1 MDRNSTTG
9 TEVAVFGAAGH
20 TGRFIVAE
28 LLRRGLTPIAIGR
41 DAAALEAK
49 LPGEGILRRQATL
62 DDASSLARALQGA
75 KAMINCAG
83 PFLDTAEPV
92 AAAALRAGIHYL
104 DVTAEQ
110 PSASD
115 TLGRFDAPA
124 RAAGVAVIP
133 AMGFYGGL
141 ADLLVT
147 AAIGDWKADAIE
159 IMIGLDSWHP
169 TRGTRITGD
178 RNTARR
184 MIVSGGQLVPVPLPA
199 RETNWDFGGSLGQQ
213 PLVEL
218 PFSEIVLIA
227 QHIRTAELRTW
238 LSSVAL
244 TDLRNPATPAPQ
256 AADEAGR
263 SEQRFQVDIVIS
275 RDGERRRA
283 SARGRDIYAVSARL
297 VCEAVQRLLDGR
309 FATAGAHPPGAV
321 FEAASVL
328 AALAP
333 SHLQYEFG

>member
-1 MDRNSTTG
+1 MHRNSTTG
-9 TEVAVFGAAGH
+9 IEVAVFGAAGH
-20 TGRFIVAE
+20 TGRFVVAE

-41 DAAALEAK
+41 DAATLEEK
-49 LPGEGILRRQATL
+49 LPGEGIRRRQATL
-62 DDASSLARALQGA
+62 DDASSLDRALQGA
-75 KAMINCAG
+75 KAVINCAG

-115 TLGRFDAPA
+115 TLDRFDAPA

-141 ADLLVT
+141 ADLLAT
-147 AAIGDWKADAIE
+147 AATGDGKADTIE

-178 RNTARR
+178 RNTAQR
-184 MIVSGGQLVPVPLPA
+184 IVVSGGQFAPLPRPA
-199 RETNWDFGGSLGQQ
+199 RETSWDFGGALGRQ

-227 QHIRTAELRTW
+227 GHIQTTELRTW

-244 TDLRNPATPAPQ
+244 TDLRDPETPAPQ

-263 SEQRFQVDIVIS
+263 SEQRFQVDIVVT
-275 RDGERRRA
+275 RGGERRHA
-283 SARGRDIYAVSARL
+283 SARGRDIYAVSAPL

-309 FATAGAHPPGAV
+309 FAMAGAHPPGAI
-321 FEAASVL
+321 FDAASVL

-333 SHLQYEFG
+333 EHLEYEFG

>member
-1 MDRNSTTG
+1 MHRNSTTG

-20 TGRFIVAE
+20 TGRFVVAE

-41 DAAALEAK
+41 DAATLEEK

-62 DDASSLARALQGA
+62 DDASSLARALDGA
-75 KAMINCAG
+75 KLVINCAG
-83 PFLDTAEPV
+83 PFLDTAELV

-115 TLGRFDAPA
+115 TLARFDAPA
-124 RAAGVAVIP
+124 RGAGVAVIP

-141 ADLLVT
+141 ADLLAT
-147 AAIGDWKADAIE
+147 AATGDGKADAIE

-178 RNTARR
+178 RNTAQRL
-184 MIVSGGQLVPVPLPA
+184 IVSGGQLAPLP
-199 RETNWDFGGSLGQQ
+199 RPTRDKSWDFSGPLGHQ

-218 PFSEIVLIA
+218 PFSEVVLIA
-227 QHIRTAELRTW
+227 HHIRTAELRTW
-238 LSSVAL
+238 LSSAAL
-244 TDLRNPATPAPQ
+244 SDLRNPATPAPQ

-263 SEQRFQVDIVIS
+263 SEQRFQVDIVVT

-283 SARGRDIYAVSARL
+283 SARGRDIYAVSAPL
-297 VCEAVQRLLDGR
+297 VCEAAQRLLEGR
-309 FATAGAHPPGAV
+309 FAMAGARPPGAV
-321 FEAASVL
+321 FDASSFL

-333 SHLQYEFG
+333 DHLEYELG

>member
-1 MDRNSTTG
+1 MQHSSTTG
-9 TEVAVFGAAGH
+9 MAVAVFGAAGH

-41 DAAALEAK
+41 DAATLEAT
-49 LPGEGILRRQATL
+49 LPGEGIWRRQATL
-62 DDASSLARALQGA
+62 EDASSLDRALHGA
-75 KAMINCAG
+75 KLVINCAG

-92 AAAALRAGIHYL
+92 ASAAMRAGIHYL

-110 PSASD
+110 PSAAD
-115 TLGRFDAPA
+115 TLDRFDAPA
-124 RAAGVAVIP
+124 RMAGVAVIP

-147 AAIGDWKADAIE
+147 AAIGDGQADAIE
-159 IMIGLDSWHP
+159 VMIGLDSWHP

-178 RNTARR
+178 RNTAQR
-184 MIVSGGQLVPVPLPA
+184 IVVSGGQLVPVPRPA
-199 RETNWDFGGSLGQQ
+199 RETSWDFGGTLGRQ

-227 QHIRTAELRTW
+227 RHIRTAELHTW

-244 TDLRNPATPAPQ
+244 QDLRNPATPAPQ

-275 RDGERRRA
+275 RNGERRHA
-283 SARGRDIYAVSARL
+283 SVRGRDIYAVSAPL
-297 VCEAVQRLLDGR
+297 VCEAAQRLLDGR

-321 FEAASVL
+321 FDAASVL

-333 SHLQYEFG
+333 GHLELELG

>member
-1 MDRNSTTG
+1 MQFDVTG

-28 LLRRGLTPIAIGR
+28 LLRRGLVPIAIGR
-41 DAAALEAK
+41 DVETLEVK
-49 LPGEGILRRQATL
+49 LPGKGIRRREATL
-62 DDASSLARALQGA
+62 DDASSLDRALRGA
-75 KAMINCAG
+75 KVVINCAG

-92 AAAALRAGIHYL
+92 AAAAIRAGIHYL

-115 TLGRFDAPA
+115 TLARFDASA

-147 AAIGDWKADAIE
+147 AASGVGKVDAIE

-178 RNTARR
+178 RNTAQRL
-184 MIVSGGQLVPVPLPA
+184 IVSDGQLVPLPRPA
-199 RETNWDFGGSLGQQ
+199 REKNWDFGGPLGRQA
-213 PLVEL
+213 LVEL
-218 PFSEIVLIA
+218 PFSEVVLIA
-227 QHIRTAELRTW
+227 GHIPATELRTW

-244 TDLRNPATPAPQ
+244 TDLRDPATPAPQ

-263 SEQRFQVDIVIS
+263 SGQRFQVDVVVM
-275 RDGERRRA
+275 RGGEMRRA
-283 SARGRDIYAVSARL
+283 SARGRDIYAVSAPL
-297 VCEAVQRLLDGR
+297 ICEAAERLLDGR
-309 FATAGAHPPGAV
+309 FAMAGAHPPGAV
-321 FEAASVL
+321 FDAASVL
-328 AALAP
+328 AALSP
-333 SHLQYEFG
+333 EHLALEFG